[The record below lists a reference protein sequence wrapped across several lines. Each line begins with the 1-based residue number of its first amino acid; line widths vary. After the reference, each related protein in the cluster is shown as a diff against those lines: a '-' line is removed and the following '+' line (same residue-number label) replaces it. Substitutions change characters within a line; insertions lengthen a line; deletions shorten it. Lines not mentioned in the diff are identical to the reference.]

1 MADFTKSQGQVLD
14 WTVLD
19 GFTSD
24 IPFVE
29 TSMQT
34 KSDEIA
40 HLLNIVVAHND
51 IIDTATSHVIIKVLV
66 RAGADDEAW
75 RTIVELQSGGGQ
87 AVTESLNANSGAS
100 EANPERIEVASTAD
114 WDDADCGK
122 TLFLLDAGTLADSCL
137 VEIKGWADNDYYIC
151 AWDLERD
158 YDNADSL
165 FDGVSQHTILIP
177 ASAQYYNVM
186 LWDTHGTGT
195 YAVRVDYT
203 EVDAI
208 A

>member
-1 MADFTKSQGQVLD
+1 MANYTKSEGQVLD
-14 WTVLD
+14 WTLLD
-19 GFTSD
+19 DFASNA
-24 IPFVE
+24 PFVE
-29 TSMQT
+29 TTIPT
-34 KSDEIA
+34 KSNEIA
-40 HLLNIVVAHND
+40 HLLHVVVAHND
-51 IIDTATSHVIIKVLV
+51 IIDAATSHVRIKVLT

-75 RTIVELQSGGGQ
+75 RTVNELQSGGGQ
-87 AVTESLNANSGAS
+87 ATTESLNANSGVS

-114 WDDADCGK
+114 WDDADCGE

-137 VEIKGWADNDYYIC
+137 VEIEGWADNDYYIC

-165 FDGVSQHTILIP
+165 FDGVSQHTIVIP

-186 LWDTHGTGT
+186 FWNTHGTAT